1 MSSNHHT
8 SLFHLRYPII
18 QAPMAGASTPEMAA
32 AVSNAGGLGS
42 LAAAYSTPQQIR
54 EMVARTRQLT
64 DQPFNVNLFAIEFPP
79 APEDVSAAL
88 ALVAPFYQELGLG
101 EPTRPFAGT
110 TFTEQAEVLLEL
122 EIPVFSFTFGVPSPA
137 IMQAFKTKGT
147 QIIGTA
153 TTVAEGMILEK
164 AGVDAIVAQGSEA
177 GAHRGTFH
185 HPFEQAMVSTMALV
199 PQLARSVSVPVIA
212 SGGIMNGQGIR
223 AALELGASAVQLGTA
238 FLVCPESSI
247 PECYKQAVQNATDD
261 STQITRAFSG
271 RPARGIRN
279 RFMLAGESQPEAVLA
294 FPWQNNL
301 TRPMRNAA
309 AKANNPEMLS
319 LWAGQAA
326 SLARP
331 MKAAD
336 LVKILASE
344 AGFTAVEGGYAP

>member
-1 MSSNHHT
+1 MNSNHFS
-8 SLFHLRYPII
+8 SLFNVRYPII

-32 AVSNAGGLGS
+32 AVANAGGLGS
-42 LAAAYSTPQQIR
+42 LAAGYSTPAQIT
-54 EMVARTRQLT
+54 EMVARLRQLT
-64 DQPFNVNLFAIEFPP
+64 DRPFNVNLFPIEFPP
-79 APEDVSAAL
+79 APQDISAAL
-88 ALVAPFYQELGLG
+88 ALVAPFYQELGIG
-101 EPTRPFAGT
+101 KPERPSSGPTFE
-110 TFTEQAEVLLEL
+110 EQAQALIEL
-122 EIPVFSFTFGVPSPA
+122 DIPIFSFTFGVPSPT
-137 IMQAFKTKGT
+137 ILQAFKAKGT
-147 QIIGTA
+147 KIIGTA
-153 TTVAEGMILEK
+153 TTVAEGKILET

-177 GAHRGTFH
+177 GAHRGTFN

-199 PQLARSVSVPVIA
+199 PQLVRSISLPVIA
-212 SGGIMNGQGIR
+212 SGGIMDGKGIR

-247 PECYKQAVQNATDD
+247 PECYKKAVLNATDD

-271 RPARGIRN
+271 RAARGIRN
-279 RFMLAGESQPEAVLA
+279 RFMLEGEAHPEAILA
-294 FPWQNNL
+294 FPWHNNL

-336 LVKILASE
+336 LLATLASE
-344 AGFTAVEGGYAP
+344 AGW

>member
-1 MSSNHHT
+1 MSSNDFA
-8 SLFHLRYPII
+8 SLSHVRYPLI

-42 LAAAYSTPQQIR
+42 LAAAYSTPAQIR
-54 EMVARTRQLT
+54 EMVARARQLT
-64 DQPFNVNLFAIEFPP
+64 DKPFSVNLFAIEFPP
-79 APEDVSAAL
+79 GPEDISAAL
-88 ALVAPFYQELGLG
+88 ALVAPYYQELGIG
-101 EPTRPFAGT
+101 KPERPVAGT
-110 TFTEQAEVLLEL
+110 TFDEQAQALIEL
-122 EIPVFSFTFGVPSPA
+122 NIPIFSFTFGVPSPE
-137 IMQAFKTKGT
+137 ILRAFKAKGT
-147 QIIGTA
+147 KLIGTA
-153 TTVAEGMILEK
+153 TTVAEGKILEA

-177 GAHRGTFH
+177 GAHRGTFN

-199 PQLARSVSVPVIA
+199 PQLVRSVSVPVIA
-212 SGGIMNGQGIR
+212 SGGIMHGKGIR
-223 AALELGASAVQLGTA
+223 AALELGAAAVQLGTA

-247 PECYKQAVQNATDD
+247 PECYKKAVLAATDD

-279 RFMLAGESQPEAVLA
+279 RFMLEGESHPEAILA

-326 SLARP
+326 ALARP

-336 LVKILASE
+336 LVKTLVSE
-344 AGFTAVEGGYAP
+344 AGL